1 MILTSKD
8 FENEDQIPKDFTC
21 QGTNKN
27 PHLKWED
34 APSET
39 KSFALI
45 VDDPDAPTSTWTHW
59 LVYDIPADVAQIPQ
73 NSVPGK
79 QVTNDLG
86 KEEYGGPC
94 PPTGTHRY
102 FFKLYAL
109 DIESLTDV
117 TKDNFLEKIE
127 KHTLAKAELMGT
139 YKKEK

>member
-1 MILTSKD
+1 MKLTSKD
-8 FENEDQIPKDFTC
+8 IENESPIPKDFTC
-21 QGTNKN
+21 QGADKN

-34 APSET
+34 APAET

-45 VDDPDAPTSTWTHW
+45 IDDPDAPVGTWTHW
-59 LVYDIPADVAQIPQ
+59 LVYDIPADVNEIPQ

-79 QVTNDLG
+79 QVTNDFG

-109 DIESLTDV
+109 DIESLTDM

-127 KHTLAKAELMGT
+127 GHTLAKAELMGT
-139 YKKEK
+139 YKKE